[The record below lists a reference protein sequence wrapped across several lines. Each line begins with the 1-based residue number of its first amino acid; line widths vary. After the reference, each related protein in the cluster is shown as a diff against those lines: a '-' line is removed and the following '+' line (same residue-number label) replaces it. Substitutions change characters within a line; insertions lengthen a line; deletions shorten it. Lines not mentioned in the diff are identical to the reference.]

1 MAISASDV
9 KRLRDETDAPMME
22 CKAALEEAGGDFDK
36 AKNILREK
44 GKAAAGKRSGRAT
57 GAGCV
62 AISTSE
68 NHKEIGAV
76 VLESETDF
84 VSQNEGFVALARE
97 LAEIF
102 QHQEPGNDPLA
113 VSHGDKTVGQLIE
126 EGIAK
131 FRENIKLSKAVH
143 LRTADN
149 SFASYIHHTPNKGA
163 IVEVAG
169 TAANGHAVGRE
180 MAIQT
185 VAFPPEFV
193 SKDQVPE
200 EFVKKQ
206 MEVEIQRALNEGK
219 PQNIAENIAKGRINK
234 EVMQSV
240 VLLEQPFYKEQSK
253 TVGTYLAEES
263 KAAGADI
270 KIVNFIRLNVGE

>member
-9 KRLRDETDAPMME
+9 KRLREDTDAPMME
-22 CKAALEEAGGDFDK
+22 CKAALEEAGGDYEK
-36 AKNILREK
+36 AKVILREK
-44 GKAAAGKRSGRAT
+44 GKAAAGKRVGRAT

-68 NHKEIGAV
+68 NHKEVGAV

-97 LAEIF
+97 LSEIF
-102 QHQEPGNDPLA
+102 QHNEPGNDPLA
-113 VSHGDKTVGQLIE
+113 IKHGDKTVGQLIE
-126 EGIAK
+126 EGIAM
-131 FRENIKLSKAVH
+131 FRENIKLTKAVH
-143 LRTADN
+143 LRSADN
-149 SFASYIHHTPNKGA
+149 TFASYVHHTPNKGA

-169 TAANGHAVGRE
+169 TAANGHAIGRE
-180 MAIQT
+180 MAIQA

-193 SKDQVPE
+193 SKDQVPS
-200 EFVKKQ
+200 EFIEKQ
-206 MEVEIQRALNEGK
+206 MEMEVQRAINEGK

-234 EVMQSV
+234 EVMQQV

-263 KAAGADI
+263 KTAGGEI
-270 KIVNFIRLNVGE
+270 KIVNFIRLAVGE